1 MLDTASAYLLSE
13 ERIGK
18 AAAARR
24 GEYFLASKC
33 GEYSNYAAETTA
45 YDFSYAAITRSIDNR
60 SVPAPRR
67 ASGRG

>member
-1 MLDTASAYLLSE
+1 MP
-13 ERIGK
+13 ERR
-18 AAAARR
+18 A
-24 GEYFLASKC
+24 EYFLASKC